1 MKINSIKLYN
11 FSSYEGETVFD
22 FNSTNDKKNIVLIG
36 GKNGAG
42 KTSLFTAIKI
52 ALYGPLAYGYLGVNP
67 RYIAKIKELI
77 NTKTF
82 QQDRVE
88 TEVQL
93 AISLNMEGDI
103 KEYVITRKWDYTNQ
117 KLNEEF
123 YIESEGHIFLEQE
136 VSYFQNYLQGIL
148 PPDIFE
154 FFLFDGEEVGN
165 IFSTSNYNLYVK
177 NAVFTLC
184 GMDVFEIIRK
194 YTKNYIS
201 KPEDTNDINIYNEYE
216 AVKNTIEK
224 LILQQEGLEKA
235 ITSLKSEL
243 ENIEVKLIE
252 LETLYKKSGGIT
264 NQERQKL
271 EEQYK
276 LAETRKT
283 EAAAKIKLFVENMM
297 PFIILQEQT
306 GSIKNQLEYE
316 EKGKIFNYIKGK
328 VSIEQIDKLLLKSG
342 IESSELS
349 KHFLEMFLSEF
360 EPKKTHENE
369 KVIFDLSR
377 GEMACINGM
386 IDRINGFNR
395 LDMIQFVNSKI
406 EATEITME
414 INRKLKSAMSYE
426 DVVRFAE
433 EENLFLKKKDVIAS
447 KLYNAQKDLEVL
459 IHELDVKMQLK
470 EKIMQKIKNT
480 AQNKH
485 IYELSYG
492 LSSMM
497 TELLTKRN
505 FQIRTRLA
513 ELTVQNLKYI
523 YRKNNLV
530 AHVEITEDFQFNL
543 YQNEQYTKDEL
554 LYLIKNLGNS
564 TFLNQIGSEGQKKLF
579 TIYDVKNINDLKIM
593 LERKEEAEKISLYK
607 RIELSRLSK
616 GERQIFILSL
626 YWAIIILSGKEI
638 PFIIDTPY
646 ARIDANHRKEISE
659 KFFPNISKQVIIL
672 STDEEINEEYYG
684 ILKPY
689 ISKEY
694 LLVNDENQNKTS
706 VVDHYFFEVIK

>member
-11 FSSYEGETVFD
+11 FSSYEGETIFD

-52 ALYGPLAYGYLGVNP
+52 ALYGPLAYGYVGVNP

-77 NTKTF
+77 NTKAF
-82 QQDRVE
+82 QQNRVE

-93 AISLNMEGDI
+93 TISLNMERDI
-103 KEYVITRKWDYTNQ
+103 KEYVITRRWDYTNQ
-117 KLNEEF
+117 ELNEEY
-123 YIESEGHIFLEQE
+123 YIESEGRIFLEQE
-136 VSYFQNYLQGIL
+136 VIYFQNYLQGIL
-148 PPDIFE
+148 PPDMFE

-177 NAVFTLC
+177 NAVLTLC

-194 YTKNYIS
+194 YTRNYIS

-235 ITSLKSEL
+235 ITSLKSEQ

-297 PFIILQEQT
+297 PFIILQELT

-316 EKGKIFNYIKGK
+316 ENSEIFNYIKEK
-328 VSIEQIDKLLLKSG
+328 VSNEQIDKLLLKSG

-360 EPKKTHENE
+360 EPKKTNENE

-377 GEMACINGM
+377 GEMAYINGM

-395 LDMIQFVNSKI
+395 LDMIKSVNSKI

-470 EKIMQKIKNT
+470 EKIMQRIKNT

-543 YQNEQYTKDEL
+543 YQNEQYTKEEL

-579 TIYDVKNINDLKIM
+579 TIYDVKNLNDLKIM
-593 LERKEEAEKISLYK
+593 LEKKEEAKKISLYK

>member
-22 FNSTNDKKNIVLIG
+22 FKSTNDKKNIVLIG

-52 ALYGPLAYGYLGVNP
+52 ALYGPLAYGYVGVNS

-117 KLNEEF
+117 KLNEEY
-123 YIESEGHIFLEQE
+123 YIESEGHIFPEQE

-148 PPDIFE
+148 PPDMFE

-194 YTKNYIS
+194 YTRNFIS

-316 EKGKIFNYIKGK
+316 EKGEIFNYIKGK

-369 KVIFDLSR
+369 KVLFDLSR
-377 GEMACINGM
+377 GEMAYINGM

-395 LDMIQFVNSKI
+395 LDMIKSVHSKI

-470 EKIMQKIKNT
+470 EKIMQRIKNT
-480 AQNKH
+480 AQNKY

-543 YQNEQYTKDEL
+543 YQNEQYTKEEL

-593 LERKEEAEKISLYK
+593 LEKKEEAEKISLYK
-607 RIELSRLSK
+607 RIELNRLSK

>member
-1 MKINSIKLYN
+1 
-11 FSSYEGETVFD
+11 
-22 FNSTNDKKNIVLIG
+22 
-36 GKNGAG
+36 
-42 KTSLFTAIKI
+42 
-52 ALYGPLAYGYLGVNP
+52 
-67 RYIAKIKELI
+67 
-77 NTKTF
+77 
-82 QQDRVE
+82 
-88 TEVQL
+88 
-93 AISLNMEGDI
+93 
-103 KEYVITRKWDYTNQ
+103 
-117 KLNEEF
+117 
-123 YIESEGHIFLEQE
+123 
-136 VSYFQNYLQGIL
+136 
-148 PPDIFE
+148 
-154 FFLFDGEEVGN
+154 
-165 IFSTSNYNLYVK
+165 
-177 NAVFTLC
+177 
-184 GMDVFEIIRK
+184 
-194 YTKNYIS
+194 
-201 KPEDTNDINIYNEYE
+201 
-216 AVKNTIEK
+216 
-224 LILQQEGLEKA
+224 
-235 ITSLKSEL
+235 
-243 ENIEVKLIE
+243 
-252 LETLYKKSGGIT
+252 
-264 NQERQKL
+264 
-271 EEQYK
+271 
-276 LAETRKT
+276 
-283 EAAAKIKLFVENMM
+283 
-297 PFIILQEQT
+297 
-306 GSIKNQLEYE
+306 
-316 EKGKIFNYIKGK
+316 
-328 VSIEQIDKLLLKSG
+328 
-342 IESSELS
+342 
-349 KHFLEMFLSEF
+349 
-360 EPKKTHENE
+360 
-369 KVIFDLSR
+369 
-377 GEMACINGM
+377 
-386 IDRINGFNR
+386 
-395 LDMIQFVNSKI
+395 
-406 EATEITME
+406 
-414 INRKLKSAMSYE
+414 
-426 DVVRFAE
+426 
-433 EENLFLKKKDVIAS
+433 
-447 KLYNAQKDLEVL
+447 
-459 IHELDVKMQLK
+459 MQLK